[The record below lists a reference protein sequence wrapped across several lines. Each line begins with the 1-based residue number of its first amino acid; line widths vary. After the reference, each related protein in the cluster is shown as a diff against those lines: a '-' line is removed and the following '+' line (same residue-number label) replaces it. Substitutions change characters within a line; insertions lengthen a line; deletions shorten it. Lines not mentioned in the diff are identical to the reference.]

1 MAVCRRAASA
11 ARAGKSRT
19 CGTLSPYDTLLE
31 RLAQGLEDM
40 ALELGQPIQEQ
51 DAMMRQRDLPRHG
64 QLAAADQAHIG
75 DGVAGSAE
83 RAGGDD
89 SGAPDGTA
97 GDALDAQ
104 GIEGFGR
111 GHRRQDGGEA
121 TRQH

>member
-1 MAVCRRAASA
+1 MFFCE
-11 ARAGKSRT
+11 AR
-19 CGTLSPYDTLLE
+19 LE
-31 RLAQGLEDM
+31 RLSQDLEHM
-40 ALELGQPIQEQ
+40 ALALGPLSQEQ
-51 DAMMRQRDLPRHG
+51 DAVVCKGHLRRQG
-64 QLAAADQAHIG
+64 QLAAADQTPSG
-75 DGVAGSAE
+75 DGVVGGPE
-83 RAGGDD
+83 RARGDD